1 MADVG
6 VVDPDGGAGL
16 IYYAEYRLNADLNAA
31 LELVLKDT
39 ATVAGF
45 RASDTRDGAPHQ
57 CPLDALASIYADM
70 LSILMV
76 MLAFKGYHQRCHRHR
91 IEQH

>member
-1 MADVG
+1 MRPTDVG

-16 IYYAEYRLNADLNAA
+16 IYYAEYRLDPGLNAA

-45 RASDTRDGAPHQ
+45 RATISGAT
-57 CPLDALASIYADM
+57 ATASSNINGKAGFV
-70 LSILMV
+70 LSGGTIV
-76 MLAFKGYHQRCHRHR
+76 EAVDSGTAAGSFAK
-91 IEQH
+91 